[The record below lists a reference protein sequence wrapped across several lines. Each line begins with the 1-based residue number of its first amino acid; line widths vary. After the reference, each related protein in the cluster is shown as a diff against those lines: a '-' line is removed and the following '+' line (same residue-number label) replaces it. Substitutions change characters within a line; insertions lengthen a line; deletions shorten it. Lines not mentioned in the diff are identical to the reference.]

1 MYKPRLP
8 PSRRLG
14 HGPTGPHVPACPAAG
29 RRKAAVGCG
38 ARHAGTGSTRHHP
51 HSSARSHMEPH
62 LISSAVYM
70 PKDTPTSRRHGTTLG
85 GLMAIEQSP
94 PGRLQLPLEAPRHGQ
109 HHAVLAVGRG
119 VGRAGRYHRRGGAVP
134 ASPPLEEWC
143 RPPAQRAERGAMA
156 ARRVGAGCWQ
166 RALGLSLSRRC
177 RLPRGPDSYRSSSSS
192 PALGK
197 TVDNSQ
203 VTQEEIVLPR
213 RKTWDKLA
221 VLQTLASTV
230 KRDPTAAH
238 YMFQDDPFLMPR
250 NAANSRL
257 YSLSKES
264 GRNAAKYIIKNFPQY
279 FDKTFAEPNIP
290 CLMPETLTPQTE
302 GVSEEA
308 LRERIHLRMV
318 KESVDMFDQLLQA
331 GTPVS
336 LETTNSLLD
345 LVCFYGDGEP
355 TPEKEQEEKGDLEE
369 SGVNASEQKAPK
381 RQFQRGSQSSGPRW
395 RENNHAERIFKIMP
409 EKNAH
414 SYCTMIRGMV
424 KHGAYSK
431 AYDMYI
437 DLLNERHKAD
447 VHTFNA
453 LIRAVPYLKE
463 RFVERWELTKDLLT
477 HMAQQKVQPTL
488 LTFNS
493 VLKSLRRCGGVGRT
507 MSLFVLKEMEAL
519 DIEPS
524 LASYEHLLSVHYKGV
539 DAPSSDIISEVLN
552 EVENRSFTAQDPDD
566 ANFFTTAMQVC
577 CDLKDIKLAYQL
589 NKALEKG
596 DNWKFLDVDRS
607 NGYWS
612 KFFSLLCMMEQIEV
626 VLKWYKETSSSLFYP
641 SPKNILDLLQ
651 ALDAANQLEMIP
663 SVWEDVKQLGFSRRQ
678 DLLEEFLS
686 LMSRDQHPSEIQQA
700 FAKCAEEIKAVH
712 EPAGPGQVPLEWTG
726 SALGHVVVLFSRA
739 GRTQDAWNMMEH
751 FQKINRIP
759 TDRVMDEFLNCAK
772 QTNCPDE
779 AIRMV
784 KLAAS
789 LGLPLS
795 QKLKS
800 RTEEEFELSET
811 QKKALESI
819 KWDGDSSDSDSDS
832 SDSDRE

>member
-1 MYKPRLP
+1 
-8 PSRRLG
+8 
-14 HGPTGPHVPACPAAG
+14 
-29 RRKAAVGCG
+29 
-38 ARHAGTGSTRHHP
+38 
-51 HSSARSHMEPH
+51 
-62 LISSAVYM
+62 
-70 PKDTPTSRRHGTTLG
+70 
-85 GLMAIEQSP
+85 
-94 PGRLQLPLEAPRHGQ
+94 
-109 HHAVLAVGRG
+109 
-119 VGRAGRYHRRGGAVP
+119 
-134 ASPPLEEWC
+134 
-143 RPPAQRAERGAMA
+143 MA
-156 ARRVGAGCWQ
+156 ARRVGGGCWQ
-166 RALGLSLSRRC
+166 RALWLGRRC
-177 RLPRGPDSYRSSSSS
+177 RLPGGRESYRSSSSS
-192 PALGK
+192 SAVGK

-279 FDKTFAEPNIP
+279 FDKTFAEPNVP
-290 CLMPETLTPQTE
+290 CLMPETLTPRTE

-345 LVCFYGDGEP
+345 LLCFYGDGEP
-355 TPEKEQEEKGDLEE
+355 TPEKEQEEKEDLEE
-369 SGVNASEQKAPK
+369 PGVNDSEQKAPK
-381 RQFQRGSQSSGPRW
+381 RQFQSSSQSSGPRW
-395 RENNHAERIFKIMP
+395 REDNHAERIFKIMP
-409 EKNAH
+409 ERNAH

-437 DLLNERHKAD
+437 ELLNERHKAD
-447 VHTFNA
+447 VHAFNA

-463 RFVERWELTKDLLT
+463 RFVERWELVKDFLT
-477 HMAQQKVQPTL
+477 HMAQQNVQPTL

-507 MSLFVLKEMEAL
+507 MSLLVLKEMEAL

-524 LASYEHLLSVHYKGV
+524 LASYDHLLSVYYKGV
-539 DAPSSDIISEVLN
+539 DAKSSDIISEVLN
-552 EVENRSFTAQDPDD
+552 EVEKRSFTAQDPDD
-566 ANFFTTAMQVC
+566 ASFFTTAMQVC

-596 DNWKFLDVDRS
+596 DNWKFLDVDRL

-626 VLKWYKETSSSLFYP
+626 VLKWYKEMSSSLFYP
-641 SPKNILDLLQ
+641 TPKNILDLLQ
-651 ALDAANQLEMIP
+651 ALDAANQLEAIP

-686 LMSRDQHPSEIQQA
+686 LMSRDQHPSEVQLA

-712 EPAGPGQVPLEWTG
+712 EPAGQGQVPLEWTG

-739 GRTQDAWNMMEH
+739 GRTQDAWKMMEC

-759 TDRVMDEFLNCAK
+759 TEMVMDEFLNCAK

-779 AIRMV
+779 AIKMV

-789 LGLPLS
+789 LGLLS
-795 QKLKS
+795 SQRLKS

-832 SDSDRE
+832 DSSDSDRE

>member
-1 MYKPRLP
+1 M
-8 PSRRLG
+8 
-14 HGPTGPHVPACPAAG
+14 
-29 RRKAAVGCG
+29 
-38 ARHAGTGSTRHHP
+38 
-51 HSSARSHMEPH
+51 
-62 LISSAVYM
+62 
-70 PKDTPTSRRHGTTLG
+70 
-85 GLMAIEQSP
+85 
-94 PGRLQLPLEAPRHGQ
+94 
-109 HHAVLAVGRG
+109 
-119 VGRAGRYHRRGGAVP
+119 
-134 ASPPLEEWC
+134 
-143 RPPAQRAERGAMA
+143 
-156 ARRVGAGCWQ
+156 
-166 RALGLSLSRRC
+166 
-177 RLPRGPDSYRSSSSS
+177 
-192 PALGK
+192 
-197 TVDNSQ
+197 
-203 VTQEEIVLPR
+203 
-213 RKTWDKLA
+213 
-221 VLQTLASTV
+221 
-230 KRDPTAAH
+230 DPTAAH

-250 NAANSRL
+250 NAAHARL

-279 FDKTFAEPNIP
+279 FDKTFAEPNVP
-290 CLMPETLTPQTE
+290 CLMPQTLSPQTE

-308 LRERIHLRMV
+308 LRERVHLRMV
-318 KESVDMFDQLLQA
+318 KEAVDMFDQLLQA

-345 LVCFYGDGEP
+345 LLCFYGDGEP
-355 TPEKEQEEKGDLEE
+355 TPEKEQEEKEDLEE
-369 SGVNASEQKAPK
+369 PGVDASEQKAPK
-381 RQFQRGSQSSGPRW
+381 RQFRRGSQSGPRW

-409 EKNAH
+409 ERNAH
-414 SYCTMIRGMV
+414 SYCSMIRGMV

-453 LIRAVPYLKE
+453 LIRAVPYLKDK
-463 RFVERWELTKDLLT
+463 FVERWELAKDFLT

-524 LASYEHLLSVHYKGV
+524 LASYDHVLSVYYRGV
-539 DAPSSDIISEVLN
+539 EAQSSDIISEVLN
-552 EVENRSFTAQDPDD
+552 EVEKRSFTAQDPDD
-566 ANFFTTAMQVC
+566 ANFFNTAMQVC

-589 NKALEKG
+589 NRALEKG

-626 VLKWYKETSSSLFYP
+626 VLKWYKEMSPSLFYP

-651 ALDAANQLEMIP
+651 ALDAANQLEVIP

-686 LMSRDQHPSEIQQA
+686 LMSREQHPSEVQLA
-700 FAKCAEEIKAVH
+700 FAKCAEEIQAAH

-759 TDRVMDEFLNCAK
+759 TDQVMEEFLNCAK
-772 QTNCPDE
+772 QTKCPDE
-779 AIRMV
+779 AIKMV

-795 QKLKS
+795 QRLKS

-819 KWDGDSSDSDSDS
+819 KWDGDSSDSDSSDSDSDS

>member
-1 MYKPRLP
+1 
-8 PSRRLG
+8 
-14 HGPTGPHVPACPAAG
+14 
-29 RRKAAVGCG
+29 
-38 ARHAGTGSTRHHP
+38 
-51 HSSARSHMEPH
+51 
-62 LISSAVYM
+62 
-70 PKDTPTSRRHGTTLG
+70 
-85 GLMAIEQSP
+85 
-94 PGRLQLPLEAPRHGQ
+94 
-109 HHAVLAVGRG
+109 
-119 VGRAGRYHRRGGAVP
+119 
-134 ASPPLEEWC
+134 
-143 RPPAQRAERGAMA
+143 
-156 ARRVGAGCWQ
+156 
-166 RALGLSLSRRC
+166 
-177 RLPRGPDSYRSSSSS
+177 
-192 PALGK
+192 
-197 TVDNSQ
+197 
-203 VTQEEIVLPR
+203 
-213 RKTWDKLA
+213 
-221 VLQTLASTV
+221 
-230 KRDPTAAH
+230 
-238 YMFQDDPFLMPR
+238 MFQDDPFLMPR
-250 NAANSRL
+250 NAANARL

-279 FDKTFAEPNIP
+279 FDKTFAEPNVP
-290 CLMPETLTPQTE
+290 CLMPESLTPQTE

-308 LRERIHLRMV
+308 LKERIHFRMV

-345 LVCFYGDGEP
+345 LLCFYGDGEP
-355 TPEKEQEEKGDLEE
+355 TPEKEQEEKEDMEE
-369 SGVNASEQKAPK
+369 PEVNASEQKAPK
-381 RQFQRGSQSSGPRW
+381 RQFRRGSQLSGPRW

-409 EKNAH
+409 ERNAH

-424 KHGAYSK
+424 KHEAYSK
-431 AYDMYI
+431 AYNMYI

-463 RFVERWELTKDLLT
+463 RFVERWELAKEFLT

-507 MSLFVLKEMEAL
+507 MSLLVLKEMEAL

-524 LASYEHLLSVHYKGV
+524 LASYDHLLSVFYRGA
-539 DAPSSDIISEVLN
+539 DPQSSDIISEVLN
-552 EVENRSFTAQDPDD
+552 EVEKRSFTAQDPDD

-577 CDLKDIKLAYQL
+577 CELKDIKLAYQL

-596 DNWKFLDVDRS
+596 DNWKFLDVDRL

-626 VLKWYKETSSSLFYP
+626 VLKWYKEMSSSLFYP
-641 SPKNILDLLQ
+641 SPRNILDLLQ
-651 ALDAANQLEMIP
+651 ALDAANQLEI
-663 SVWEDVKQLGFSRRQ
+663 QL
-678 DLLEEFLS
+678 
-686 LMSRDQHPSEIQQA
+686 A

-712 EPAGPGQVPLEWTG
+712 EPAGLGQIPLEWTG
-726 SALGHVVVLFSRA
+726 SALGNVVVLFSRA

-751 FQKINRIP
+751 FQKTNRIP
-759 TDRVMDEFLNCAK
+759 TDKVMDEFFNCAK

-779 AIRMV
+779 AIKMV

-789 LGLPLS
+789 LGLLS
-795 QKLKS
+795 SQRLKS

>member
-1 MYKPRLP
+1 M
-8 PSRRLG
+8 
-14 HGPTGPHVPACPAAG
+14 
-29 RRKAAVGCG
+29 
-38 ARHAGTGSTRHHP
+38 
-51 HSSARSHMEPH
+51 
-62 LISSAVYM
+62 
-70 PKDTPTSRRHGTTLG
+70 
-85 GLMAIEQSP
+85 
-94 PGRLQLPLEAPRHGQ
+94 
-109 HHAVLAVGRG
+109 
-119 VGRAGRYHRRGGAVP
+119 
-134 ASPPLEEWC
+134 
-143 RPPAQRAERGAMA
+143 
-156 ARRVGAGCWQ
+156 
-166 RALGLSLSRRC
+166 
-177 RLPRGPDSYRSSSSS
+177 
-192 PALGK
+192 
-197 TVDNSQ
+197 
-203 VTQEEIVLPR
+203 
-213 RKTWDKLA
+213 
-221 VLQTLASTV
+221 
-230 KRDPTAAH
+230 DPTAAH

-279 FDKTFAEPNIP
+279 FDKTFAEPNVP
-290 CLMPETLTPQTE
+290 CLMPQTLTPQTE

-345 LVCFYGDGEP
+345 LLCFYGDGEP
-355 TPEKEQEEKGDLEE
+355 TPEKEQEEKEDLEE
-369 SGVNASEQKAPK
+369 PGVDASEQKAPK
-381 RQFQRGSQSSGPRW
+381 RQFRRGSQSGPRW

-409 EKNAH
+409 ERNAH

-463 RFVERWELTKDLLT
+463 RFVERWELAKDFLT

-493 VLKSLRRCGGVGRT
+493 VLKSLRRCGGVGRA

-524 LASYEHLLSVHYKGV
+524 LASYDHLLSVYYRGV
-539 DAPSSDIISEVLN
+539 EAQSSDIISEVLN
-552 EVENRSFTAQDPDD
+552 EVEKRSFTAQDPDD
-566 ANFFTTAMQVC
+566 ANFFNTAMQVC

-589 NKALEKG
+589 NRALEKG
-596 DNWKFLDVDRS
+596 ENWKFLDVDRS

-626 VLKWYKETSSSLFYP
+626 VLKWYKEASSSLFYP

-651 ALDAANQLEMIP
+651 ALDAANQLEVIP

-686 LMSRDQHPSEIQQA
+686 LMSRDQHPSEIQLA
-700 FAKCAEEIKAVH
+700 FAKCAEEIQAVH

-726 SALGHVVVLFSRA
+726 SALGHAVVLFARA

-759 TDRVMDEFLNCAK
+759 TDNVMDEFLNCAK

-779 AIRMV
+779 AIKMV

-789 LGLPLS
+789 LGLPVS
-795 QKLKS
+795 QRLKS

>member
-1 MYKPRLP
+1 
-8 PSRRLG
+8 
-14 HGPTGPHVPACPAAG
+14 
-29 RRKAAVGCG
+29 
-38 ARHAGTGSTRHHP
+38 
-51 HSSARSHMEPH
+51 
-62 LISSAVYM
+62 
-70 PKDTPTSRRHGTTLG
+70 
-85 GLMAIEQSP
+85 
-94 PGRLQLPLEAPRHGQ
+94 
-109 HHAVLAVGRG
+109 
-119 VGRAGRYHRRGGAVP
+119 
-134 ASPPLEEWC
+134 
-143 RPPAQRAERGAMA
+143 MA
-156 ARRVGAGCWQ
+156 ARRIGAGCWQ
-166 RALGLSLSRRC
+166 RALWLGRRC
-177 RLPRGPDSYRSSSSS
+177 RLPGGRESDRSSSSS
-192 PALGK
+192 TALGK

-230 KRDPTAAH
+230 NKDPTAAH

-290 CLMPETLTPQTE
+290 CLMPESLTPHTE

-318 KESVDMFDQLLQA
+318 KESVDMFDQLLQG

-345 LVCFYGDGEP
+345 LLCFYGDGEP
-355 TPEKEQEEKGDLEE
+355 TPENEQEEKEDLEE
-369 SGVNASEQKAPK
+369 PEVNASEQKAPK

-409 EKNAH
+409 ERNAH

-453 LIRAVPYLKE
+453 LIRAAPYLKE
-463 RFVERWELTKDLLT
+463 RFVERWELTKDFLT

-493 VLKSLRRCGGVGRT
+493 VLKSLTRCGGVGRT
-507 MSLFVLKEMEAL
+507 MSLLVLKEMEAL

-524 LASYEHLLSVHYKGV
+524 LASYGHLLSVYYKGV
-539 DAPSSDIISEVLN
+539 DAQSSDIISEVLD
-552 EVENRSFTAQDPDD
+552 EVEKRSFTAQDPDD
-566 ANFFTTAMQVC
+566 ASFFTTAMQVC

-596 DNWKFLDVDRS
+596 DNWKFLDVNQL

-626 VLKWYKETSSSLFYP
+626 VLKWYKEMSSSLFYP
-641 SPKNILDLLQ
+641 GPKNILDLLQ
-651 ALDAANQLEMIP
+651 ALDAANQLEVIP
-663 SVWEDVKQLGFSRRQ
+663 SVWEDVKQLGFSRRR

-686 LMSRDQHPSEIQQA
+686 LMSRDQHPSEIQLA

-712 EPAGPGQVPLEWTG
+712 EPAGPAQVPLEWTG

-739 GRTQDAWNMMEH
+739 GRIQDAWNMMEH

-759 TDRVMDEFLNCAK
+759 TDKVMDEFLNCAK

-779 AIRMV
+779 AIKMV

-789 LGLPLS
+789 LGLLS
-795 QKLKS
+795 SQRLKS

-819 KWDGDSSDSDSDS
+819 KWDGDSSDSDSSDSDS
-832 SDSDRE
+832 SDSERE